1 MSANAFPDVGV
12 HDFLDAG
19 VDDCF
24 GLVWLSGVRFK
35 LSVASTDTL
44 LLL

>member
-1 MSANAFPDVGV
+1 MSGNSFRDVGV
-12 HDFLDAG
+12 HAFLEAG

-44 LLL
+44 VLL